1 MTPIGALKKK
11 RKYIDREVKTT
22 FTRIRW
28 PPIKKFQ
35 HFEDDKL
42 SLIRSTTRFQNDFF
56 QGLSPIDKPKYMKCN
71 ASTLHF
77 NIEASSFNQTEST
90 LTSTSR
96 RLWKFTFKP
105 NISSKSKRAA
115 FIVQMLLQFYL
126 FCANNQ
132 CIICKLKMSKFE
144 RFFIAHLKSTK
155 TL

>member
-22 FTRIRW
+22 FTRIMR
-28 PPIKKFQ
+28 PPIKRFQ

-56 QGLSPIDKPKYMKCN
+56 QGLSPIDNPNYMKCN

-96 RLWKFTFKP
+96 RLWKFTFKQ
-105 NISSKSKRAA
+105 IEAQKVRK
-115 FIVQMLLQFYL
+115 QLLLYKCYSNFFFL
-126 FCANNQ
+126 NQ
-132 CIICKLKMSKFE
+132 CIICKLKMRKFE

-155 TL
+155 KL